1 MPPRWLFPEMVLPA
15 SVVHLEIVPPLL
27 LMPTIPPTY
36 SNATFPKC
44 SLSSQFLTVPAF
56 KPTTPPIP
64 VNPDRDPVLAQCVMV
79 SFCKFTPVIPPIK
92 CISSSEASLVRSSG
106 ISPLAAY
113 LPSLIPPVLS
123 FSSKSE
129 ANVMLPVFLQFL
141 ISIFEPLSQ

>member
-1 MPPRWLFPEMVLPA
+1 MVLPA